1 MATVAYVWQKRF
13 YDNTVLISTTCVNP
27 GKQYVVFSAD
37 RNMQNLYSYNG
48 NEVLSNCSTQPNGK
62 GRAYIVPLSYLVDEG
77 PLPERFILERDKSY
91 EEYKKYQ
98 EKQKNRKS
106 KNNLKN

>member
-1 MATVAYVWQKRF
+1 MATVAFVWQKRF

-48 NEVLSNCSTQPNGK
+48 NEVLANCKTQPNGK
-62 GRAYIVPLSYLVDEG
+62 GRAYIVPLSYLSDEG
-77 PLPERFILERDKSY
+77 PLPEQLNPEKEKSY
-91 EEYKKYQ
+91 QAYKKFQ
-98 EKQKNRKS
+98 EKRK
-106 KNNLKN
+106 K

>member
-37 RNMQNLYSYNG
+37 KNMRNLYSYNG
-48 NEVLSNCSTQPNGK
+48 NDVLRNCKTQSNGK
-62 GRAYIVPLSYLVDEG
+62 GRVYIVPLSYLTDEG
-77 PLPERFILERDKSY
+77 ELPERFIPERNKSY
-91 EEYKKYQ
+91 EAYKKFA
-98 EKQKNRKS
+98 EKHKK
-106 KNNLKN
+106 